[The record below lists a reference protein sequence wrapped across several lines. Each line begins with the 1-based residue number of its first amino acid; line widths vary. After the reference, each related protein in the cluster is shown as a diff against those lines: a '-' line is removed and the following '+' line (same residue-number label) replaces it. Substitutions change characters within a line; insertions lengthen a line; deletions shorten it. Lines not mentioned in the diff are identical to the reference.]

1 MGNETTS
8 SKFKIN
14 HFANTFFLVEAKD
27 SSIACDPWVGKTTD
41 NGWFSYPIKNTKEI
55 ENRVFNSNFIYIS
68 HLHCDHLDF
77 KTLKKFKNKNLT
89 FIIKKF
95 ENGHLKKKLQK
106 FTNKKIIELEP
117 FKKKK
122 INKDFTIAIIPATMT
137 NSGNLP
143 DHIQYDL
150 DTAIIIQSNQN
161 KTLFYNNVDMPLNLD
176 VLKKV
181 NNFIKK
187 EFKKK
192 VDVFCCALGAA
203 SEFPQCFLNLNRNN
217 EKKKIISET
226 LNAIQ
231 TYLKYLKPK
240 IYFPGGG
247 TYAIYGKYN
256 KLNKFIAQPSFSQVK
271 SHVNNVETKL
281 CKIIGGGS
289 ITFDKSKYTI
299 IEKINSKEKKIKQKF
314 INQIKDL
321 SYYYS
326 YKNKKINI
334 NKLDKTFLNAE
345 KNYQRILSKKKIDT
359 KWNIDFNIFRKLELN
374 DNCKINKKKSKFIK
388 KYNLKNYNSKSKD
401 AAYDAVGSI
410 IPAIDG
416 VENKEFKKGIFNLE
430 CFMEYQLFNS
440 LLMGKFPWNTS
451 LSGSTIMYNR
461 NPNKFNVDMVFSLNF
476 LRI

>member
-1 MGNETTS
+1 M
-8 SKFKIN
+8 
-14 HFANTFFLVEAKD
+14 
-27 SSIACDPWVGKTTD
+27 
-41 NGWFSYPIKNTKEI
+41 
-55 ENRVFNSNFIYIS
+55 
-68 HLHCDHLDF
+68 
-77 KTLKKFKNKNLT
+77 
-89 FIIKKF
+89 
-95 ENGHLKKKLQK
+95 
-106 FTNKKIIELEP
+106 
-117 FKKKK
+117 
-122 INKDFTIAIIPATMT
+122 
-137 NSGNLP
+137 
-143 DHIQYDL
+143 
-150 DTAIIIQSNQN
+150 
-161 KTLFYNNVDMPLNLD
+161 
-176 VLKKV
+176 
-181 NNFIKK
+181 
-187 EFKKK
+187 
-192 VDVFCCALGAA
+192 
-203 SEFPQCFLNLNRNN
+203 
-217 EKKKIISET
+217 
-226 LNAIQ
+226 
-231 TYLKYLKPK
+231 
-240 IYFPGGG
+240 
-247 TYAIYGKYN
+247 
-256 KLNKFIAQPSFSQVK
+256 NKFIAQPSFSQVK

-314 INQIKDL
+314 INQTKDL

-440 LLMGKFPWNTS
+440 LLIGKFPWNTS